1 MNIPSKQQF
10 EKLGRFSR
18 LGLAAGAVAALTACV
33 AAPPQYYQT
42 TTYPYQPAYRAAPYP
57 APVPYAA
64 YGRVVQIEMVQT
76 QSSGAAPSG
85 AGAVIGAVAGGL
97 LGNQI
102 GHGGGRAAATIAG
115 TIGGA
120 VLGNTIESNNY
131 APRVYQNYRVSV
143 QMDDGNYRAFDVPS
157 PGDLREGDRVR
168 VDANGQISRAQA
180 RG

>member
-1 MNIPSKQQF
+1 MNNTSWQRLERF
-10 EKLGRFSR
+10 GRI
-18 LGLAAGAVAALTACV
+18 GLAAVALAALTACV

-42 TTYPYQPAYRAAPYP
+42 TTYPYQPAYQAAPYP
-57 APVPYAA
+57 ASSPYVS
-64 YGRVVQIEMVQT
+64 YGRVVQIEVVQS

-102 GHGGGRAAATIAG
+102 GHGGGRALATIAG
-115 TIGGA
+115 TFGGA
-120 VLGNTIESNNY
+120 VLGNTIESNNS
-131 APRVYQNYRVSV
+131 APRLYQSYRVSV

-168 VDANGQISRAQA
+168 IDANGQISRAQA